1 MLWWQYALLGT
12 AGGTLVEALEVFRW
26 TAAWQDARRTRNG
39 ALKRNPPTWRTFVDL
54 PAHAFMLPA
63 RAALG
68 AVAATLFGITGQV
81 TGAYGA
87 VAFGCAAPLILAQL
101 GTIPQIAKTVSDVP
115 AVRKPDGPDGAET
128 ARLPLGPVPPNG
140 TGVATRKESHSS
152 KKESQSS

>member
-1 MLWWQYALLGT
+1 MLWWQFALLGT
-12 AGGTLVEALEVFRW
+12 AGGALVEALEIFRW
-26 TAAWQDARRTRNG
+26 TAAWQDARRTRSG

-68 AVAATLFGITGQV
+68 AAAATLFGITGQV

-101 GTIPQIAKTVSDVP
+101 GTIPQIARTVSDVP

-128 ARLPLGPVPPNG
+128 ARLTPGPVPPNG
-140 TGVATRKESHSS
+140 TGVVT
-152 KKESQSS
+152 KKESQPS